1 MDALAGASLGYPGIA
16 TLGVAPTR
24 ATVAHIAALV
34 HSYPRTI
41 LLPDHD
47 SVGKWV
53 TLQGML
59 AQHGVYARIVELTS
73 YKDLAEV
80 PAQEREG
87 FLGSI

>member
-1 MDALAGASLGYPGIA
+1 MDALAGASLGYPGVA

-53 TLQGML
+53 VLQGML
-59 AQHGVYARIVELTS
+59 AQYGVYARIVELS
-73 YKDLAEV
+73 PYKDLAEV
-80 PAQEREG
+80 PTDERET